1 MYIIH
6 HAKEI
11 IRKHMSFVMHWTK
24 PIKSWYRAMPEVIT
38 CPSELSVPGA
48 PTAPAGWVQASL
60 PRSKTWVR
68 CDLVQNNLAKASL
81 GFQYIFL
88 DPVSHLG
95 LSMILETYSETGLRT
110 VLVAVDCCLRCLLGP
125 NEFSIMFPSWG
136 ILLAH
141 CLHWYFEPVR
151 SSPKEASETEE

>member
-1 MYIIH
+1 
-6 HAKEI
+6 
-11 IRKHMSFVMHWTK
+11 
-24 PIKSWYRAMPEVIT
+24 MPEVIT

-68 CDLVQNNLAKASL
+68 CDLVQNNLAKAFFWIPWL
-81 GFQYIFL
+81 YIYIYIFL

-136 ILLAH
+136 ILWAH
-141 CLHWYFEPVR
+141 CLQWYFEPVR
-151 SSPKEASETEE
+151 SSPKEEASETEEQYRKSWLVFIQANHSKSIANPLP